1 MLHPRYRLM
10 DDLMKYR
17 VYPEHLRLRM
27 ETVKPIIDDVMVVDW
42 IFNCASVSPN
52 PGSAMRVA
60 FLKLK
65 LYFNSNAIKKHAL
78 NKRGYT
84 CILQLEN
91 STLKREASNM
101 FSSIATVSYI

>member
-1 MLHPRYRLM
+1 MSSPRTFTHMLHPRYRLM

-65 LYFNSNAIKKHAL
+65 SKNEKDEVLEVVGGI
-78 NKRGYT
+78 RD
-84 CILQLEN
+84 QLE
-91 STLKREASNM
+91 M
-101 FSSIATVSYI
+101 IQ